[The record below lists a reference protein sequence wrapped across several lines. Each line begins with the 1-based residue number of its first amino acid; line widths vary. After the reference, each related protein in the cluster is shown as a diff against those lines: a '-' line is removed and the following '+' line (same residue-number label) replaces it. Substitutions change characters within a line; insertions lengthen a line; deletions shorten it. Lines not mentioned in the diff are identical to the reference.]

1 MEENT
6 NDYILVIEDKDSK
19 KLQVVSSVDAQ
30 GNIHTVEPLDA
41 NSKQFMKFNE
51 KDSLFKN
58 FMENFSKQFKDPSH
72 TGLYKLVADKVESS
86 VKVLQ
91 DMLRNP
97 AGNEDTLK
105 RLRVNLEDYAPQEQL
120 GKVNENRIDWN
131 ELSAIGISREQLQAS
146 GNLDKMLSW
155 GKSDL
160 VSIAVPFGE
169 KTIYTEARLAFR
181 ENTDGNLTLAI
192 HTLRK
197 EPRLDFPF
205 MGVQFSDDDKRQLR
219 ETGNLGRV
227 AEVTPKNGE
236 PFKAFVSIDPQT
248 NELVAFRADR
258 VRIPDEIKGAVLTA
272 QQKADLAEG
281 KSVAVENMISKSGK
295 PFNAMIQVNAEKRG
309 IEFKFDNTPKFS
321 ERQNVRQEQRQGAP
335 RKLCGVELTDKQQ
348 NALNEGRTLYIKNMV
363 DKAGQPFNAY
373 VRMDPEQNRPR
384 FFRWNPD
391 KKQEQPKENV
401 VAVAEEHKT
410 QVAVN
415 NHGKTNEA
423 TKQIKEPLKQGQTE
437 LTGPQKKEVQKKRGR
452 KI

>member
-1 MEENT
+1 M
-6 NDYILVIEDKDSK
+6 
-19 KLQVVSSVDAQ
+19 
-30 GNIHTVEPLDA
+30 
-41 NSKQFMKFNE
+41 
-51 KDSLFKN
+51 
-58 FMENFSKQFKDPSH
+58 
-72 TGLYKLVADKVESS
+72 
-86 VKVLQ
+86 
-91 DMLRNP
+91 
-97 AGNEDTLK
+97 
-105 RLRVNLEDYAPQEQL
+105 
-120 GKVNENRIDWN
+120 NENRIDWN

-205 MGVQFSDDDKRQLR
+205 MGVQFSDDDKSQLR

-272 QQKADLAEG
+272 QQKTDLAEG
-281 KSVAVENMISKSGK
+281 KAVAVENMISKSGK

-309 IEFKFDNTPKFS
+309 IEFKFENAPKFS

-437 LTGPQKKEVQKKRGR
+437 PTGPQKK
-452 KI
+452 

>member
-41 NSKQFMKFNE
+41 NSRQFMKFNE

-105 RLRVNLEDYAPQEQL
+105 LLRVNLEDYAPQEQL

-205 MGVQFSDDDKRQLR
+205 MGVQFSDDDKSQLR

-272 QQKADLAEG
+272 QQKTDLAEG
-281 KSVAVENMISKSGK
+281 KAVAVENMISKSGK

-309 IEFKFDNTPKFS
+309 IEFKFENAPKFS

-437 LTGPQKKEVQKKRGR
+437 PTGPQKKEVQKKRGR